1 MANGKLAFYLDE
13 AIKQLK
19 KEHRKKIR
27 YAPKEKLEKAV
38 CPKCGQ
44 KANSKEQVNK
54 LFGFRLTGNTIRV
67 QSWCRICRGL

>member
-27 YAPKEKLEKAV
+27 YAPKEKLEKGV

-44 KANSKEQVNK
+44 KSNSKEQVNK

-67 QSWCRICRGL
+67 QSWCRICRSL